1 MNAITPLKASF
12 ALIVTFAQKYQKDAG
27 VGTVVAL
34 LLPYVAIIFVGGR
47 SFWPRGTSSDFPG
60 ARLAWVR
67 SLRSHPVTSI
77 RLPTPARSPRAPS
90 RTRGAQPDTDRWRR
104 PRPPVTGGRP
114 SAWPCA

>member
-60 ARLAWVR
+60 GSA
-67 SLRSHPVTSI
+67 SLGPIPSVPPGYFDS
-77 RLPTPARSPRAPS
+77 PPSARSKSARVVQNPR
-90 RTRGAQPDTDRWRR
+90 
-104 PRPPVTGGRP
+104 
-114 SAWPCA
+114 SAT